1 MDIGKKIQE
10 LRKISKLTQVELSV
24 RGVLEAR

>member
-10 LRKISKLTQVELSV
+10 LRKISKLTQVELSA
-24 RGVLEAR
+24 RGVLETR

>member
-1 MDIGKKIQE
+1 MDIVKKIQE
-10 LRKISKLTQVELSV
+10 LRKISKLTRVELSV